1 MSALAPRVTAFL
13 LNCDCSTFFRQK
25 LSNNQGGMNRIY
37 PVCQST
43 PNWAFQ
49 GPQNW
54 CPKPSC
60 GAPLFPSV
68 GPGRQPNNSP
78 FREALKIGPPQ
89 WYMVFLS
96 FWWPQVVTLDA
107 PGRRRDGPNAPF
119 FGVVF
124 SQTFSK
130 PKSLRYTTNIP
141 PQKSKWLFEAW
152 ITVFRAIFWFHYILH
167 NKFSELQET
176 EIQKYSQK

>member
-54 CPKPSC
+54 CPKPSY
-60 GAPLFPSV
+60 GAPPFSVCRPRETTQQFPISWSPQNRPPTMV
-68 GPGRQPNNSP
+68 HGIPFLLMTPGRHVGCPRP
-78 FREALKIGPPQ
+78 AP
-89 WYMVFLS
+89 
-96 FWWPQVVTLDA
+96 WWPQ
-107 PGRRRDGPNAPF
+107 
-119 FGVVF
+119 
-124 SQTFSK
+124 
-130 PKSLRYTTNIP
+130 
-141 PQKSKWLFEAW
+141 
-152 ITVFRAIFWFHYILH
+152 RAIFWRHVFANFLKTKIATLYY
-167 NKFSELQET
+167 Q
-176 EIQKYSQK
+176 YSSAKK

>member
-1 MSALAPRVTAFL
+1 MIAQHFFDKNCQTIKGGWTASTLCASLLPTGLSKAPKIGA
-13 LNCDCSTFFRQK
+13 
-25 LSNNQGGMNRIY
+25 
-37 PVCQST
+37 
-43 PNWAFQ
+43 PNLRMA
-49 GPQNW
+49 P
-54 CPKPSC
+54 
-60 GAPLFPSV
+60 PLFPSV

-96 FWWPQVVTLDA
+96 IWWPQVVTLDA

-152 ITVFRAIFWFHYILH
+152 ITVFSAIFWFHYILQ